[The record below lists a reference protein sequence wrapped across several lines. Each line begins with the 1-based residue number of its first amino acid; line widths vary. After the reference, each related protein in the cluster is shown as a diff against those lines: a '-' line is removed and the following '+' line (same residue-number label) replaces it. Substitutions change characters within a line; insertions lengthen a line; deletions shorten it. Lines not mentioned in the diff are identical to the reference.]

1 MLSGKELLKKLKTV
15 CSKLIFDIKDW
26 YLKRSKDV
34 EIDVLL
40 SDEGCSNYAIDD
52 FGATNLEAAVE
63 NAISK
68 LYPEASVSV
77 DFNTNT
83 YGVFIKNPSFI
94 NLNYDDVA
102 LNIKDIA
109 ADAMIDWYQNGRY

>member
-1 MLSGKELLKKLKTV
+1 MKLPKRLKTIYFR
-15 CSKLIFDIKDW
+15 LIFDIKDW

-34 EIDVLL
+34 EIDILL

-63 NAISK
+63 NAISE
-68 LYPEASVSV
+68 LYPKASISV
-77 DFNTNT
+77 GVNTNT

-102 LNIKDIA
+102 LNIRDIA
-109 ADAMIDWYQNGRY
+109 VDAMIDWYQNGRY